1 MRSGPRRAGTK
12 THESEG
18 AAAQLTTLATRI
30 PQALH
35 RRVKLFCFEQEVRLQ
50 DFVAAA
56 LEGSLHRA
64 QPGRRKVAPL
74 KGGAD
79 GR

>member
-12 THESEG
+12 ADESEG

-35 RRVKLFCFEQEVRLQ
+35 RRVKLFCFEQELRLQ

-56 LEGSLHRA
+56 LEGRLQRA
-64 QPGRRKVAPL
+64 EQGRRKA
-74 KGGAD
+74 A
-79 GR
+79 R